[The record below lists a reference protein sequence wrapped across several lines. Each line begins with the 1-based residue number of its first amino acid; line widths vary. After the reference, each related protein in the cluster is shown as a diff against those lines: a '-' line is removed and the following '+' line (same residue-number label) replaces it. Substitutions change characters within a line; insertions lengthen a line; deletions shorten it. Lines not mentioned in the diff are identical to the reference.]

1 MEAVSREDALRD
13 QSGENLGDPAIS
25 VQEPAQGDDGLPADI
40 VGRGVA
46 GVKADLEPRGYT
58 VKTEKRLYSKKY
70 VGKVSGSIPG
80 TGSKLG
86 DGQTVTLYEGRGFD
100 RWGEGAGFKCEWGR
114 TAIILVELL
123 SYHETWLIIG
133 AGSR

>member
-1 MEAVSREDALRD
+1 M
-13 QSGENLGDPAIS
+13 
-25 VQEPAQGDDGLPADI
+25 QEPAQGDDGLPADI

-58 VKTEKRLYSKKY
+58 VKTEKRLSSKKY

-80 TGSKLG
+80 PGSKLS

-100 RWGEGAGFKCEWGR
+100 GWGEGAGFKCEWGGPP
-114 TAIILVELL
+114 
-123 SYHETWLIIG
+123 SYWSNCCHITKRG
-133 AGSR
+133 